1 MMPKIIAHRGV
12 SAHAPENTMA
22 AFQLALDM
30 GADGIELDAMLSKE
44 GEIVVIHDDRVD
56 RTTNGTGAVRDL
68 TLAELQSLDAGGGER
83 IPSLKQV
90 LNRFSGQFLINIELK
105 NYASIFDNLPLKVA
119 DLIKAYE
126 DVQSII
132 ISSFN
137 PFNLPR
143 FHRRCPEIPLGLLTD
158 KNKAKH
164 WLWRLFK
171 FDALHPHYSDVDATL
186 VSALHARGRQVN
198 VWTVD
203 DPAEII
209 RLVGLGVD
217 SIITNDPQRTR
228 SILEGQS

>member
-1 MMPKIIAHRGV
+1 MMPKIIAHRGA

-30 GADGIELDAMLSKE
+30 AADGIELDAMLSKE
-44 GEIVVIHDDRVD
+44 GEIVVIHDDSVD
-56 RTTNGTGAVRDL
+56 RTTNGTGAVREL

-105 NYASIFDNLPLKVA
+105 NFGSIFDDLPLKVA
-119 DLIKAYE
+119 DLVKAY
-126 DVQSII
+126 DDPQSII

-143 FHRRCPEIPLGLLTD
+143 FHRQCPEIPLGLLTD

-203 DPAEII
+203 DPAEIK
-209 RLVGLGVD
+209 RLAGLGVD
-217 SIITNDPQRTR
+217 SIITNDPQSTR
-228 SILEGQS
+228 SILEGQA